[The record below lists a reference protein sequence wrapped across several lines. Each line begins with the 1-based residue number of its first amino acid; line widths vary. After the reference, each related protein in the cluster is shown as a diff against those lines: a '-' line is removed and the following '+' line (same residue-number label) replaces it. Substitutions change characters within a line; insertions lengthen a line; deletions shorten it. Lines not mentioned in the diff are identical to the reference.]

1 MKEGRNVKRTVMIL
15 IATVIGVTMLFGTAL
30 ADIAAVAKD
39 ELAAIGHDKKIV
51 EAVKAQNAKGLT
63 MDYIMKLDKAW
74 RGQDP
79 CTYFI
84 REVRENECSAYTR
97 AIISRTPYLSEIFV
111 MDNQGANVCMSGTT
125 GDFMQGDE
133 DKWQKSFAEGKGAI
147 FIDEPEEEDGKM
159 VQQIS
164 VPVMDEGKAIGA
176 ITFGVYPTAAVAVT
190 ELAPIGQNDK
200 AIRKAVK
207 AQNKK
212 GLTMDYIM
220 KLDKAWKGNDP
231 DTYFIKEIRE
241 NKCSDHSRD
250 LVAEKDYL
258 FEIFVM
264 DNQGANVCM
273 SGTTGD
279 FMQGDEAKWQ
289 KSFADGKGDIFV
301 DEPEEED
308 GKMVQQISV
317 PVMEKGKA
325 IGAITFGIYPDKV
338 K

>member
-79 CTYFI
+79 
-84 REVRENECSAYTR
+84 
-97 AIISRTPYLSEIFV
+97 
-111 MDNQGANVCMSGTT
+111 
-125 GDFMQGDE
+125 
-133 DKWQKSFAEGKGAI
+133 
-147 FIDEPEEEDGKM
+147 
-159 VQQIS
+159 
-164 VPVMDEGKAIGA
+164 
-176 ITFGVYPTAAVAVT
+176 
-190 ELAPIGQNDK
+190 
-200 AIRKAVK
+200 
-207 AQNKK
+207 
-212 GLTMDYIM
+212 
-220 KLDKAWKGNDP
+220 
-231 DTYFIKEIRE
+231 DTYFIKEIRD

-279 FMQGDEAKWQ
+279 YMQGDEAKWQ
-289 KSFADGKGDIFV
+289 KSFAGGKGDIFV